1 MQDLKI
7 GDFADLYQVS
17 KDTVRYYVKM
27 GLLRPQ
33 VVGTQMHFGEKDK
46 LDMGTIL
53 RLKNMQLSIT
63 EIRSLLYLKRM
74 SNFIEPATL
83 NRCIELLENKAKELR
98 QQRENLDASLEL
110 LQQEIRQ
117 LEERKKVAH
126 TAASG
131 VPLEAIALLRCPH
144 CGKSFTIEGGE
155 ISRSFLM
162 KGQLRCDCGC
172 QMEIRNGILLTGN
185 LYTGNHDTP
194 DLERKLYHETG
205 LQFSICAPRCPEF
218 MLQELNKRD
227 LHGKVIFEGNI
238 NGYFFIY
245 NFLDNLPQDCLY
257 IIADKYPEVLADY
270 KSLMETLALDLKVL
284 YIADAGEHLP
294 LARESLDLVVALF
307 GELEYSFYHKQCQ
320 LQNLKEQLKPGA
332 ELIGAYQSLPWGS
345 QSRKNLMR
353 KYPEGSSRMCSMKA
367 LEEEYR
373 QNGYSLK
380 TKLLGTVLETTKHHM
395 YTEHVDGE
403 PLEMYG
409 YVGKKL

>member
-126 TAASG
+126 TAARWRFATAS
-131 VPLEAIALLRCPH
+131 C
-144 CGKSFTIEGGE
+144 
-155 ISRSFLM
+155 
-162 KGQLRCDCGC
+162 
-172 QMEIRNGILLTGN
+172 
-185 LYTGNHDTP
+185 
-194 DLERKLYHETG
+194 
-205 LQFSICAPRCPEF
+205 
-218 MLQELNKRD
+218 
-227 LHGKVIFEGNI
+227 
-238 NGYFFIY
+238 
-245 NFLDNLPQDCLY
+245 
-257 IIADKYPEVLADY
+257 
-270 KSLMETLALDLKVL
+270 
-284 YIADAGEHLP
+284 
-294 LARESLDLVVALF
+294 
-307 GELEYSFYHKQCQ
+307 
-320 LQNLKEQLKPGA
+320 
-332 ELIGAYQSLPWGS
+332 
-345 QSRKNLMR
+345 
-353 KYPEGSSRMCSMKA
+353 
-367 LEEEYR
+367 
-373 QNGYSLK
+373 
-380 TKLLGTVLETTKHHM
+380 
-395 YTEHVDGE
+395 
-403 PLEMYG
+403 
-409 YVGKKL
+409 

>member
-98 QQRENLDASLEL
+98 QQRKSG
-110 LQQEIRQ
+110 RQ
-117 LEERKKVAH
+117 PGTAPAGNPDRLEERKKVAH

-144 CGKSFTIEGGE
+144 CGKSFAIEGGE

-270 KSLMETLALDLKVL
+270 KSLMETLAPDLKVL

-294 LARESLDLVVALF
+294 LAGSPLIWWWPFLESWNTAF
-307 GELEYSFYHKQCQ
+307 TISSASF
-320 LQNLKEQLKPGA
+320 
-332 ELIGAYQSLPWGS
+332 
-345 QSRKNLMR
+345 R
-353 KYPEGSSRMCSMKA
+353 
-367 LEEEYR
+367 
-373 QNGYSLK
+373 
-380 TKLLGTVLETTKHHM
+380 T
-395 YTEHVDGE
+395 
-403 PLEMYG
+403 
-409 YVGKKL
+409 